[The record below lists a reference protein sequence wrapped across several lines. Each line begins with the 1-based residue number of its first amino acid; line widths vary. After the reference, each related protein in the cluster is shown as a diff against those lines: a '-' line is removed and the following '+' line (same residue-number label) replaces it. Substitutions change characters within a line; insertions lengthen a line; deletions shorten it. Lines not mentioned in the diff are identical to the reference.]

1 MKLHAGVG
9 ADILSAIDFPY
20 PVVPIV
26 RHHHENWDGT
36 GYPTGIKGTDIPIG
50 ARILSVVDCFD
61 ALTSDRPYRPA
72 LSDEEALRI
81 LAERR
86 GTMYDPL
93 IVDTFTQ
100 VYAEIAPQSLPTI
113 VPRAVLSEITSAT
126 HPSPRPEA
134 KTAAPSPNALEAL
147 TMYELSRV
155 LAEPRGFRGTGDLVL
170 KHLRRLV
177 AFNQAAVFVYEVAAD
192 DMVARHGMGDISDAI
207 VGLRMPLG
215 HRLSG
220 WVAANRSM
228 IVNSDPALDLG
239 EIATTEGLKLRS
251 CMSAP
256 LVSDGQLVGVLTLY
270 SEIPDGFTED
280 DRRILE
286 AVVAQTS
293 DAFRRAVGVDDPD
306 PRLEPASVR
315 VRTSAE
321 GAALPS
327 AARS

>member
-1 MKLHAGVG
+1 
-9 ADILSAIDFPY
+9 
-20 PVVPIV
+20 
-26 RHHHENWDGT
+26 
-36 GYPTGIKGTDIPIG
+36 
-50 ARILSVVDCFD
+50 
-61 ALTSDRPYRPA
+61 
-72 LSDEEALRI
+72 
-81 LAERR
+81 
-86 GTMYDPL
+86 
-93 IVDTFTQ
+93 
-100 VYAEIAPQSLPTI
+100 
-113 VPRAVLSEITSAT
+113 
-126 HPSPRPEA
+126 
-134 KTAAPSPNALEAL
+134 
-147 TMYELSRV
+147 MYELSRV

-327 AARS
+327 AARG